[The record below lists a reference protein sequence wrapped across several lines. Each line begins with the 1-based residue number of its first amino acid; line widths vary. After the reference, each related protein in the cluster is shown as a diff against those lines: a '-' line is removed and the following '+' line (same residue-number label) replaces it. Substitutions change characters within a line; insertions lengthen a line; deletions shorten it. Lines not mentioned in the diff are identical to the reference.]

1 MKCIHCSGA
10 MRRSTASLHIDRHG
24 YHLSLDSVP
33 AWICGQ
39 CGEPFSEEREVD
51 AVQGAIQTLD
61 EQMRGIATD
70 VA

>member
-10 MRRSTASLHIDRHG
+10 MRRSTAPLHIDRHG

-39 CGEPFSEEREVD
+39 CGEPFFEEREVD
-51 AVQGAIQTLD
+51 TVQGAIQTLD
-61 EQMRGIATD
+61 EQMRGIAID

>member
-10 MRRSTASLHIDRHG
+10 MRRSTEPLHIDRHG
-24 YHLSLDSVP
+24 YQLSLDSVP

-39 CGEPFSEEREVD
+39 CGEPFFEEREVD
-51 AVQGAIQTLD
+51 AVQGAIRILD